1 MNDYVK
7 TRYFNVNYLP
17 EILICIQI
25 KDYISSAPTKRVKR
39 TGSIGLSKNSIRNLS
54 QFLETVKEYEALKNQ
69 PIVVDQLDHNQ
80 VSLFQQWLLEVKG
93 YSVNHAG
100 LQLKLLKMICKY
112 AEKN

>member
-7 TRYFNVNYLP
+7 TCYYNVNYLP
-17 EILICIQI
+17 EILISIQI

-54 QFLETVKEYEALKNQ
+54 QFLETVKEYEALNNQ

-80 VSLFQQWLLEVKG
+80 VSLF
-93 YSVNHAG
+93 
-100 LQLKLLKMICKY
+100 
-112 AEKN
+112 